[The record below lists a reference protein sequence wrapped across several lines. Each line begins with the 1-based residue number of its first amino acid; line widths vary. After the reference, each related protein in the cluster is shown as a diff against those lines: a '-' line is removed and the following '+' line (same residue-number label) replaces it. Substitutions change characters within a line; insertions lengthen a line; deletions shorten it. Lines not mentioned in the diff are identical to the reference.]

1 MIVVGS
7 STLIIGVSVLV
18 AILVSIL
25 TLGGLM
31 MKITSLAVVG
41 LFVLAACSDSYRYPC
56 QDPAKANSPE
66 CSCTPRTKNKAL
78 GAVEIPTT
86 DGVRG
91 VDC

>member
-1 MIVVGS
+1 VGNL
-7 STLIIGVSVLV
+7 TRLIGVSVLLV
-18 AILVSIL
+18 ILVKIL
-25 TLGGLM
+25 MLEGLM

-41 LFVLAACSDSYRYPC
+41 LFVLAACGDSYRYPC
-56 QDPAKANSPE
+56 QDPAKAYTTE
-66 CSCTPRTKNKAL
+66 CSCTPRIKNKAL